1 MKIKLSNEEFAKI
14 IRKAVA
20 GNTKEKFEIIILFE
34 NLIKKESLING
45 KYSEDCRN
53 YVEEK
58 LFNYIEKLKKI

>member
-14 IRKAVA
+14 IRKAVV

-58 LFNYIEKLKKI
+58 LFNYIEKFKKI

>member
-20 GNTKEKFEIIILFE
+20 GNTIIILFE

-58 LFNYIEKLKKI
+58 LFNYIEKFKKI

>member
-1 MKIKLSNEEFAKI
+1 MKVTLSNEEFVKI

-20 GNTKEKFEIIILFE
+20 GNTKEKFEIIMIFE

-53 YVEEK
+53 YVEDK
-58 LFNYIEKLKKI
+58 LFNAIEKFKKI

>member
-58 LFNYIEKLKKI
+58 LFKYIEKFKKI